1 MLEAFCPRISEAS
14 ELLPLVRSHV
24 IVAAAHNPKAASHL
38 ADLIPILDEGLF
50 GYELIAAGDS
60 DTCLTLGCK
69 HNRRPVVREVCY
81 RVPHGILRLAASDGR
96 RFNHRDRRPRFRV
109 RTHDHEYPDWS
120 SAAAFA
126 LTTMAA
132 RFPIQTAPMP
142 PLALGALHS
151 LEFALNIANAKLA
164 HWDPFIH
171 FFGLPN
177 EAQLGYGLNAA
188 GDGRGQLA
196 FCLPNAWTLRWRSD
210 QGAIDENWSMLPAVL
225 KQEKR
230 AQGLG

>member
-1 MLEAFCPRISEAS
+1 MPGNYVRNRTDNLSGMAYFAFGSR
-14 ELLPLVRSHV
+14 
-24 IVAAAHNPKAASHL
+24 
-38 ADLIPILDEGLF
+38 
-50 GYELIAAGDS
+50 
-60 DTCLTLGCK
+60 
-69 HNRRPVVREVCY
+69 
-81 RVPHGILRLAASDGR
+81 ILRGSGR
-96 RFNHRDRRPRFRV
+96 TKVANDRRPRFRV

-188 GDGRGQLA
+188 GDGRGELA
-196 FCLPNAWTLRWRSD
+196 FC
-210 QGAIDENWSMLPAVL
+210 QIG
-225 KQEKR
+225 R
-230 AQGLG
+230 AHV